1 MWPWVQIPVM
11 SMVLKTLGKRLY
23 CLTKRGENVEPPIK
37 ERACSE
43 KRDRYSWGA
52 VGILGFYTA
61 KMFESSTRAQR
72 FTPGCRQVQWFST
85 WAQMTLS
92 QGSPKTIR
100 EHRCL

>member
-52 VGILGFYTA
+52 VGILGFYPP
-61 KMFESSTRAQR
+61 EHRGLPQDVDRYS
-72 FTPGCRQVQWFST
+72 
-85 WAQMTLS
+85 
-92 QGSPKTIR
+92 GSPHGLK
-100 EHRCL
+100 